1 MKLYKSKAIDKTIKK
16 YDKLL
21 GVWGLS
27 LYNVADFML
36 DHYENNVQLNEVFD
50 LAEKAIKKQNVEFL
64 DTGRKQSK
72 IYYSVIDDYH
82 SYATFYFLGTEK
94 AIVARIAK
102 EGKKQVNKM
111 LERTKKEEK

>member
-50 LAEKAIKKQNVEFL
+50 LAEKAIKKQ
-64 DTGRKQSK
+64 SK